1 MGDPQK
7 VRAYTLE
14 DYFELDESAEFH
26 YEYHNGE
33 VFAMAGGTLNHSV
46 IAMNL
51 GRAIGNQLGDREFL
65 VAGSDAKVQI
75 QSENSYVHPD
85 VMVICGD
92 PEFMEGRTDT
102 VKNPVL
108 VIEVLSDKTGDYDRG
123 EKFAKYRKL
132 KSLQEYVLVN
142 QKKRLVEPFFKNEEE
157 IWTIGEHASGK
168 DLHLRSLNIFLS
180 FDDIYAR
187 VTFPEPEDSNSSTL
201 DSSQ

>member
-33 VFAMAGGTLNHSV
+33 VFAMAGGTYNHALISGNIIGELHAALKGKNCSV
-46 IAMNL
+46 TP
-51 GRAIGNQLGDREFL
+51 
-65 VAGSDAKVQI
+65 SDAKVQI

-85 VMVICGD
+85 VMVICGE
-92 PEFMEGRTDT
+92 PEFMKGRTDT

-108 VIEVLSDKTGDYDRG
+108 VIEVLSDTTTEYDRG

-132 KSLQEYVLVN
+132 DSLREYVLVS
-142 QKKRLVEPFFKNEEE
+142 QKKRLVEPFFKNDDG
-157 IWTIGEHASGK
+157 IWTIGERVK
-168 DLHLRSLNIFLS
+168 DKNLHLHSLGISISLE
-180 FDDIYAR
+180 DIYAR

-201 DSSQ
+201 ESSQ